1 MSEEE
6 ASPPAPL
13 QGERGGSKL
22 RGCDV
27 VPQMIRQWASM
38 YRCKICEICE
48 ICGTK
53 WRVSNW
59 GVQFDVQKNRYPN
72 KCAVALLWRTRNKG
86 TGLYDPFVFD
96 TTAIISNQ
104 SAINQQLIRVYSL
117 LYPKWDCSWFTLTTF
132 SQKIHWPARAV
143 SAEEHSPG

>member
-22 RGCDV
+22 KGCDGQDRAIQTISV
-27 VPQMIRQWASM
+27 KSVKSVGQER
-38 YRCKICEICE
+38 R
-48 ICGTK
+48 G
-53 WRVSNW
+53 RSNW

-72 KCAVALLWRTRNKG
+72 KCEVALLWRTRNKG

-104 SAINQQLIRVYSL
+104 SAINQQLVLMRLNRISTNV
-117 LYPKWDCSWFTLTTF
+117 
-132 SQKIHWPARAV
+132 
-143 SAEEHSPG
+143 